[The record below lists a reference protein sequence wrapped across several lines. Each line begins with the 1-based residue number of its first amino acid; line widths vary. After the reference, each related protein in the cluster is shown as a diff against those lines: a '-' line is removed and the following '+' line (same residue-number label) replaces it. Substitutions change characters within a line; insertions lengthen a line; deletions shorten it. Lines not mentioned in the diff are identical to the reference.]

1 MNNMKYCC
9 DSLAH
14 DYDLFMPKTAK
25 NRPDNSTAEVSS
37 EAPSKVIPLKRANK
51 ASSKADRK
59 ASHKKLFACMATVFI
74 IGAVFCNIYL
84 RAEISKVG
92 NELNN
97 IEVITEQLKS
107 EQTRLS
113 VELEKKTSVGNLEKQ
128 ASRLG
133 MQKQEK
139 TQMNYIFNYEDGD
152 IEESADAK

>member
-14 DYDLFMPKTAK
+14 DYDLFMPKVDKAQ
-25 NRPDNSTAEVSS
+25 PDSSAAEKPSNIISIKRS
-37 EAPSKVIPLKRANK
+37 ENVAP
-51 ASSKADRK
+51 RK
-59 ASHKKLFACMATVFI
+59 AQKAAHKKLFAVFATAFI

-97 IEVITEQLKS
+97 IEIVTEQLKS

-128 ASRLG
+128 AGRLG

-139 TQMNYIFNYEDGD
+139 TQMNYIFNYEDGN